1 MDKII
6 DTRFDRVE
14 KALVNLIASI
24 SKYSP
29 VPALAQDLVLA
40 DRELNDGLSLL
51 NQHQQNTHT
60 LDTLHA
66 TSAALDT
73 KIRDFLIL
81 LTSTRSEL
89 LGTPS
94 SEYPENKNPVEYEEL
109 LSYAR
114 RISKYTAPPE
124 TRSSKP
130 EASSPKQEEI
140 ATNGSTTPSVT
151 VTGNGANGNAMDT
164 DIPSVT
170 PNGSNPPAASQD
182 QASQQPSQSQTAL
195 DAEIVQ
201 ALNTKLDDRPFQ
213 PWAREEDIRGGA
225 LANIQALL
233 DSGIDPEGWDP
244 ELEEQKKRE
253 KAEELEREK
262 EAQRVKE
269 EEKHRADMERRNNAM
284 GAGAGAG
291 VGAER
296 PKVFQLDE
304 FDDDDD

>member
-6 DTRFDRVE
+6 DARFDRVE
-14 KALVNLIASI
+14 KALANLIASI

-40 DRELNDGLSLL
+40 DQELNDGLSLL

-60 LDTLHA
+60 LTTLHA
-66 TSAALDT
+66 DSAALDAQ
-73 KIRDFLIL
+73 IRDLLIL
-81 LTSTRSEL
+81 LTNTRTEL
-89 LGTPS
+89 LNTPS

-114 RISKYTAPPE
+114 RISKFTVPPE
-124 TRSSKP
+124 ARVPKP
-130 EASSPKQEEI
+130 EDSSPKQEGV

-151 VTGNGANGNAMDT
+151 VTGNGANGNAMDI
-164 DIPSVT
+164 DVPSVT
-170 PNGSNPPAASQD
+170 PNGANPLSASQD
-182 QASQQPSQSQTAL
+182 SPSQQPSQSKSAL
-195 DAEIVQ
+195 DAGYVQ
-201 ALNTKLDDRPFQ
+201 FLNKGFNDKVFV
-213 PWAREEDIRGGA
+213 PWAREEDIRMGA
-225 LANIQALL
+225 LASIQALV

-253 KAEELEREK
+253 KAEELERQE

-269 EEKHRADMERRNNAM
+269 EERRRLEMERRSNAM
-284 GAGAGAG
+284 SGGQSGAG
-291 VGAER
+291 VER

>member
-1 MDKII
+1 MILFPN
-6 DTRFDRVE
+6 TLFTV
-14 KALVNLIASI
+14 
-24 SKYSP
+24 
-29 VPALAQDLVLA
+29 
-40 DRELNDGLSLL
+40 

-73 KIRDFLIL
+73 QIRDFLIL

-89 LGTPS
+89 LSTPS

-164 DIPSVT
+164 DVPSVT
-170 PNGSNPPAASQD
+170 PNGSNPPAPSQD

-195 DAEIVQ
+195 DAEVVQ
-201 ALNTKLDDRPFQ
+201 ALNTRLDDRPFQ
-213 PWAREEDIRGGA
+213 PWARDEDIRGGA

-262 EAQRVKE
+262 EAQRVQE
-269 EEKHRADMERRNNAM
+269 EERHRADMERRNNAM
-284 GAGAGAG
+284 SAGAGAG

>member
-6 DTRFDRVE
+6 DARFDRVE

-40 DRELNDGLSLL
+40 DQELNDGLSLL
-51 NQHQQNTHT
+51 NQHQQNTHK
-60 LDTLHA
+60 LGTLHA
-66 TSAALDT
+66 TSATLDT
-73 KIRDFLIL
+73 KIRDFLVL

-89 LGTPS
+89 LSTPFS
-94 SEYPENKNPVEYEEL
+94 DYPENKNLVEYEEL

-124 TRSSKP
+124 IRSSKP
-130 EASSPKQEEI
+130 ETSSPKQEEI

-164 DIPSVT
+164 DVPS
-170 PNGSNPPAASQD
+170 PP
-182 QASQQPSQSQTAL
+182 QSQTAL

-213 PWAREEDIRGGA
+213 PWARGA

-233 DSGIDPEGWDP
+233 DGGIDPEGWDP

-262 EAQRVKE
+262 EEEAQRVKE

-284 GAGAGAG
+284 SANAGTG

>member
-6 DTRFDRVE
+6 DARFDRVE

-29 VPALAQDLVLA
+29 APALAQDLVLA
-40 DRELNDGLSLL
+40 DQELNDGLSLL

-73 KIRDFLIL
+73 QIRDFLIL
-81 LTSTRSEL
+81 LTSTR
-89 LGTPS
+89 
-94 SEYPENKNPVEYEEL
+94 KYEEL

-164 DIPSVT
+164 DVPSVT
-170 PNGSNPPAASQD
+170 PNGSNPPAPSQD

-195 DAEIVQ
+195 DAEVVQ
-201 ALNTKLDDRPFQ
+201 ALNTRLDDRPFQ
-213 PWAREEDIRGGA
+213 PWARDEDIRGGA

-233 DSGIDPEGWDP
+233 DKE
-244 ELEEQKKRE
+244 R

-262 EAQRVKE
+262 EAQRVQE
-269 EEKHRADMERRNNAM
+269 EERHRADMERRNNAM
-284 GAGAGAG
+284 SAGAGAG